1 MSVTE
6 EKEPAPELATL
17 VLSVPPGRIGELKAV
32 AAWKMAVARTNA
44 LVYED
49 KKQLVNAG
57 YWRKEEAFWAIIRE
71 QLNQ

>member
-1 MSVTE
+1 MTITE
-6 EKEPAPELATL
+6 EKDPTPELATL
-17 VLSVPPGRIGELKAV
+17 VLSVPPDRIGELKSV
-32 AAWKMAVARTNA
+32 AAWKMAVARMNA

-57 YWRKEEAFWAIIRE
+57 YWRKEEAFWTSIRE